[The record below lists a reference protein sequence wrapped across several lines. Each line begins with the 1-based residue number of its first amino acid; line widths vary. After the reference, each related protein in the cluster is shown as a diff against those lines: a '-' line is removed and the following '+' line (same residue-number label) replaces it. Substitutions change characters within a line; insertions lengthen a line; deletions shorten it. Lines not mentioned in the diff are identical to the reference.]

1 MLASSGTAGD
11 GSGSFEG
18 PAAGVGGCS
27 FLMGGVFFSPEI
39 SDSSTR
45 STR

>member
-1 MLASSGTAGD
+1 MLASSGTPGD
-11 GSGSFEG
+11 GGGSFEE

-27 FLMGGVFFSPEI
+27 FLMGGVLFGPEI

-45 STR
+45 STK